1 MRAEAGDPCRMT
13 PVKGS
18 RSQERW
24 RWRWRPDPGSLSAA
38 KSASERL
45 QSSGPELG
53 NTARSR
59 LADTGSFLWA
69 QTSHRRMWSPVQRR
83 GSARRQ
89 G

>member
-1 MRAEAGDPCRMT
+1 MRAEAGWRMT

-18 RSQERW
+18 RSQDRW

-59 LADTGSFLWA
+59 LETGSFLWA
-69 QTSHRRMWSPVQRR
+69 QTSQRWMWSPVQRR